1 MPNTFSQFCGRDAP
15 RTRVDIALFLPIM
28 PALDDL
34 SKVVCSE
41 QRLNARGDSQC
52 RQRSMSQASLSL
64 TIKRDTLCT
73 FLTRSQL
80 LH

>member
-41 QRLNARGDSQC
+41 QRLNARGDSQS
-52 RQRSMSQASLSL
+52 RQRSMSQTSLSL
-64 TIKRDTLCT
+64 TNKRDRLCT
-73 FLTRSQL
+73 VLIRSQR